1 MVLVQV
7 LGMVLIMRAMI
18 GMGSLADIR
27 LGSRRVKE
35 KGAAAVVFMIDM
47 VTGTVTDVAARK
59 GIETIG

>member
-1 MVLVQV
+1 
-7 LGMVLIMRAMI
+7 MVLIVRAMI

-27 LGSRRVKE
+27 LGPRRVKE

-47 VTGTVTDVAARK
+47 VTGIVTDVAARK